1 MTVGAIQPSS
11 PVVPQQDSTTTVPGR
26 SNAQSDAAI
35 NSVTS
40 HLGAA
45 ALDAMAKP
53 DFFQSLAADA
63 PKLLLGLIPVVGPI
77 INLVQIFSKVAE
89 YSGTATPAQNAPVI
103 PNKTAVP
110 QKPAKRED
118 DEGELRASAKEIL
131 EVEHTER
138 GSFGDATNGGSGS
151 LTARARLG
159 ARADAVAT
167 TTATGARAAA
177 GAAVEADARI
187 VVEGEIHGSAG
198 KAKGKA
204 QAYARAHA
212 DVRGSAEVDVTK
224 GATLKAGASSG
235 AEAGADAQVCAETAP
250 IVKFGG
256 YDLKAGANAS
266 GYAVS
271 GTGASC
277 SAEATATFNPPEIVG
292 QVGARA
298 FAGARAGA
306 QARLGTGPF
315 KLDVGIDAR
324 AGAGVEYGLDFSFK
338 DGKLSMKG
346 FAGIAAAVGLG
357 TNFNL
362 SIDFNELGSMVAGIF
377 GQVAMDAPKGSPGQ
391 AAAAGIADFVKFATP
406 FVAKAAEKYSSV
418 DLLNGEGTDKT
429 ERSGTVKRD
438 DPALSDLSQKER
450 DAIQEAD
457 LARGQQRLDQDLKN
471 LGNGSRSSL
480 DSRLV

>member
-11 PVVPQQDSTTTVPGR
+11 PVIPQQDSTTSFPSR

-40 HLGAA
+40 HLGNA
-45 ALDAMAKP
+45 ALQAMAKP

-103 PNKTAVP
+103 PNKPVLP
-110 QKPAKRED
+110 QSTKKKED
-118 DEGELRASAKEIL
+118 DNELRESVSERVG
-131 EVEHTER
+131 VEHTER
-138 GSFGDATNGGSGS
+138 GSFGDARNGGSGS
-151 LTARARLG
+151 VTARADAG
-159 ARADAVAT
+159 VRADAVAT
-167 TTATGARAAA
+167 VGPDGARVA
-177 GAAVEADARI
+177 GGVRAEAGVAVNARGELHGDAGRLVGEAN
-187 VVEGEIHGSAG
+187 
-198 KAKGKA
+198 
-204 QAYARAHA
+204 AYVRAHA
-212 DVRGSAEVDVTK
+212 EAK
-224 GATLKAGASSG
+224 GEAQVGPAGLTARAGASSG
-235 AEAGADAQVCAETAP
+235 AEAGANAQVCAETAP
-250 IVKFGG
+250 IVKLGD
-256 YDLKAGANAS
+256 YNLKAGANAA
-266 GYAVS
+266 GYATS

-306 QARLGTGPF
+306 QASLGTGPF

-406 FVAKAAEKYSSV
+406 FAAKAAEKYSNV
-418 DLLNGEGTDKT
+418 DLLNGEGADKT

-438 DPALSDLSQKER
+438 DPALGDLSQKER

-457 LARGQQRLDQDLKN
+457 LDREQRQLDTNLKN
-471 LGNGSRSSL
+471 LGTGSRSGL
-480 DSRLV
+480 DRRLV

>member
-1 MTVGAIQPSS
+1 MTVGAIQSSS
-11 PVVPQQDSTTTVPGR
+11 PVIPQQDSTTTVPGR
-26 SNAQSDAAI
+26 SNAQSDAAL

-89 YSGTATPAQNAPVI
+89 YSGTATPAPNAPVI
-103 PNKTAVP
+103 PNKTSLQQP
-110 QKPAKRED
+110 KEQQGD
-118 DEGELRASAKEIL
+118 DGELRTSAKEKL
-131 EVEHTER
+131 EVEHTES
-138 GSFGDATNGGSGS
+138 GSFGDAANGGSGKM
-151 LTARARLG
+151 TARTGIG
-159 ARADAVAT
+159 ARADAVAM
-167 TTATGARAAA
+167 TTATGGRAAA
-177 GAAVEADARI
+177 GAAVEADAR
-187 VVEGEIHGSAG
+187 VMVEGEVHGTAG
-198 KAKGKA
+198 RAKGQA
-204 QAYARAHA
+204 QAYAHA
-212 DVRGSAEVDVTK
+212 YAQAQGSAEVDVTR
-224 GATLKAGASSG
+224 GATLRAGAATG
-235 AEAGADAQVCAETAP
+235 AEAGADAQVCAETSP
-250 IVKFGG
+250 LVKFGG
-256 YDLKAGANAS
+256 YDLRAGANAS
-266 GYAVS
+266 GYATS

-306 QARLGTGPF
+306 HASLGTGPF

-406 FVAKAAEKYSSV
+406 FAAKAAEKYSNI
-418 DLLNGEGTDKT
+418 DLLHGEGADQTD
-429 ERSGTVKRD
+429 RSGTVKRD
-438 DPALSDLSQKER
+438 DPALAGLSQPER

-457 LARGQQRLDQDLKN
+457 LKRGQQQLDRDLN
-471 LGNGSRSSL
+471 QLGRNSGSRI
-480 DSRLV
+480 DRPLV